1 MKGKHGDGFI
11 ALCGA
16 VYDWSD
22 QRNAQQEDCTECK
35 KIQDAQK
42 SKPVYPNK
50 RKQWKKSK

>member
-22 QRNAQQEDCTECK
+22 QLNAHQEDCTECK
-35 KIQDAQK
+35 KI
-42 SKPVYPNK
+42 
-50 RKQWKKSK
+50 